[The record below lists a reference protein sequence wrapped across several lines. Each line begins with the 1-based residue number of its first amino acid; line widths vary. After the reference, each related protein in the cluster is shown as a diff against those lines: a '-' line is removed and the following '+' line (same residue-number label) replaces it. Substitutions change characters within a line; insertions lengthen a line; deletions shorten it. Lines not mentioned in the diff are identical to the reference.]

1 MKEINEAQ
9 RSIDIA
15 RSRGVPLRELL
26 HYDLITDSS
35 LFDGDFTTKPAKHIF
50 VTELEI
56 RIKDDEFNFM
66 QNSPSKTSLVIDFMS
81 LIRKFPLKKLLTFE
95 DLFELAWTT
104 IIKTCKFDQVDIIY
118 DSYIEKS
125 VKECERQR
133 RATNDP
139 VEFVNLTRTSSIP
152 VQLDKFWSCC
162 QNKEKLQNLSRQFFV
177 SKSRDGN
184 MKLILSGCVTNNNDV
199 ISIVEILEQDKQ
211 LTIREDL
218 TNQLEEA
225 DVRIIPH
232 IEKAIKNESKRIVVL
247 SNDTDVFALLLH
259 YSHSFFALGMTEL
272 WVKYVMGE
280 SSRYIPIHIM
290 ANKIGPIECSVLFK
304 AHILTGCDVTS
315 KVGTKSA
322 ALKANPEM
330 YLLQFGEGDRSR
342 ASYDNAEKYLIKV
355 IQPNSKCSSF
365 DELRYNLYLNK
376 KSP

>member
-1 MKEINEAQ
+1 
-9 RSIDIA
+9 
-15 RSRGVPLRELL
+15 
-26 HYDLITDSS
+26 
-35 LFDGDFTTKPAKHIF
+35 
-50 VTELEI
+50 
-56 RIKDDEFNFM
+56 
-66 QNSPSKTSLVIDFMS
+66 
-81 LIRKFPLKKLLTFE
+81 
-95 DLFELAWTT
+95 
-104 IIKTCKFDQVDIIY
+104 
-118 DSYIEKS
+118 
-125 VKECERQR
+125 
-133 RATNDP
+133 
-139 VEFVNLTRTSSIP
+139 
-152 VQLDKFWSCC
+152 
-162 QNKEKLQNLSRQFFV
+162 
-177 SKSRDGN
+177 
-184 MKLILSGCVTNNNDV
+184 MKLILSRCVTNNNDV
-199 ISIVEILEQDKQ
+199 ISTVEISEQDKQ

-272 WVKYVMGE
+272 WVKYGMGE

-342 ASYDNAEKYLIKV
+342 ASYNNAEKYLIKV

-376 KSP
+376 KKSISELPPTSRLIESHLDRCYMVIYNNINLLKECPLLNPLLYGWAIQENELLPVKLMLPLPSCLTDNCGCKKGCRGRCKCRKNDTSCTEFCQCSLENSDYENVM